1 MNIVANGL
9 KHLAG
14 ALLRGYQL
22 LVSPFL
28 PGTCRFHPTC
38 SEYSRQAV
46 YRHGVLKGG
55 WLAVKRICRCHP
67 WGGWGED
74 PVPGSTTE
82 STTGPATRHVRCPDT
97 GNHAPRA

>member
-1 MNIVANGL
+1 MNIAANGL
-9 KHLAG
+9 KYLAL
-14 ALLRGYQL
+14 ALVRGYQL

-28 PGTCRFHPTC
+28 SGTCRFHPTC

-46 YRHGVLKGG
+46 FSHGVLKGG
-55 WLAVKRICRCHP
+55 WLAVRRIARCHP

-74 PVPGSTTE
+74 PVPEPTVGH
-82 STTGPATRHVRCPDT
+82 ARCPDH